1 MDLRRI
7 RTRLRSGQLDL
18 RFTDHAL
25 IEVRKDGLTADDL
38 EDAAMHGELIED
50 YAVRAL
56 LMSFTTQDALPC
68 HVVIE
73 YESLDYEVTV
83 VTAYVPD
90 PRDWQ
95 KGWKR
100 RKRAKTVGRCQEG
113 CRGRLTATTVTRVFQ
128 RRSSPVEVILENIPA
143 DVCSV
148 CGRAFFSRQT
158 ARDIDRV
165 LVPFHGRHRE
175 IPNLPPARV
184 IVDFPSATK
193 KRAA

>member
-1 MDLRRI
+1 
-7 RTRLRSGQLDL
+7 
-18 RFTDHAL
+18 L

-50 YAVRAL
+50 YGVRAL

-100 RKRAKTVGRCQEG
+100 RKRAKRWGV
-113 CRGRLTATTVTRVFQ
+113 
-128 RRSSPVEVILENIPA
+128 
-143 DVCSV
+143 
-148 CGRAFFSRQT
+148 
-158 ARDIDRV
+158 AR
-165 LVPFHGRHRE
+165 
-175 IPNLPPARV
+175 
-184 IVDFPSATK
+184 K
-193 KRAA
+193 AAGAV